1 MSLNQKKKLF
11 KWISIMEG
19 LSFLILLFLAMPLK
33 YIFDYPQM
41 VRSVGMVHGLLFVA
55 YCLGALFLYKP
66 MNWGKKELGIILGC
80 SVIPFGPFYAEKQ
93 YI

>member
-1 MSLNQKKKLF
+1 
-11 KWISIMEG
+11 MEG
-19 LSFLILLFLAMPLK
+19 FSFLILLFLAMPLK

-41 VRSVGMVHGLLFVA
+41 VRGVGMVHGLLFIA
-55 YCLGALFLYKP
+55 YFLGALFLYKP
-66 MNWGKKELGIILGC
+66 MNWNKKELSIILGC